1 MKHITTNQEILLIPG
16 TSFFKRDWCEKADK
30 PHSKQLSH
38 KEQLVELC
46 WNGVLPELL
55 PEICI
60 KTAQQKAL
68 TLWEI
73 NESGKLL
80 DLRLGEFN
88 ETVNDVWS
96 INPFVCIL
104 MAEMN

>member
-16 TSFFKRDWCEKADK
+16 TSFFKRDWCEKEE
-30 PHSKQLSH
+30 KQNAKKLSQ
-38 KEQLVELC
+38 KEQLIELC

-55 PEICI
+55 PEIFETTSQD
-60 KTAQQKAL
+60 KPL

-73 NESGKLL
+73 NESDKLL

-88 ETVNDVWS
+88 ETLNDAWS
-96 INPFVCIL
+96 INPYVCML